1 MTSRK
6 TEITIAKI
14 SHIGTATTS
23 STRLRR
29 RRESR
34 TRFAVPGAGT
44 YGDHEARSITGPGY
58 WNVDLA
64 LARLL
69 PVGDQR
75 TFEIR
80 IETFNLFNNF
90 NWGDPVTNLDS
101 PQFGRITTQ
110 NGSPRIMQFALK
122 YGF

>member
-1 MTSRK
+1 MTRYGPQTK
-6 TEITIAKI
+6 QPDAIVGDLDRA
-14 SHIGTATTS
+14 A
-23 STRLRR
+23 
-29 RRESR
+29 
-34 TRFAVPGAGT
+34 FAVPGAGT

-58 WNVDLA
+58 WNVGLRR

-110 NGSPRIMQFALK
+110 NGVRVSCSSL
-122 YGF
+122 

>member
-1 MTSRK
+1 MPS
-6 TEITIAKI
+6 
-14 SHIGTATTS
+14 
-23 STRLRR
+23 L
-29 RRESR
+29 
-34 TRFAVPGAGT
+34 
-44 YGDHEARSITGPGY
+44 GDLEARSITGTGY

-69 PVGDQR
+69 PVGEQR